1 MMKVVVFQ
9 EQSSGE
15 RKLAG
20 LKHYGQRHE
29 IVRVVD
35 IDGPLPDF
43 IDEPEEWIGDEVDLG
58 GGELVLNFL
67 KHPDLVDHLI
77 AHCEKRHIP
86 IVSAGRKGG
95 GFTPFTCC
103 GLGRHEQLGEYG
115 RQFGLPEYR
124 VRVDEGLIREIEVL
138 RGAPCGASWLAIDEC
153 IGVSVSEALTR
164 LPRLVQY
171 HCSADPSGFD
181 PVSGKSPVH
190 YAGYVH
196 IAALKKALEEAGK
209 EQ

>member
-1 MMKVVVFQ
+1 MGEMMKVVVFQ
-9 EQSSGE
+9 EQGSGE

-20 LKHYGQRHE
+20 LKHYGQRLE

-86 IVSAGRKGG
+86 IVSAGARGVD
-95 GFTPFTCC
+95 
-103 GLGRHEQLGEYG
+103 
-115 RQFGLPEYR
+115 LPLLP
-124 VRVDEGLIREIEVL
+124 VVDW
-138 RGAPCGASWLAIDEC
+138 GAMNNWVSTGASLAC
-153 IGVSVSEALTR
+153 PNTG
-164 LPRLVQY
+164 
-171 HCSADPSGFD
+171 SGWMR
-181 PVSGKSPVH
+181 G
-190 YAGYVH
+190 
-196 IAALKKALEEAGK
+196 
-209 EQ
+209 